1 MQCPECGTP
10 PLIKQA
16 RFCRKCGKRVAVE
29 PSLQNI
35 QNTKASTRA
44 RSSNQGGKFT
54 SPHPIRKNNKPT
66 GFFVIILL
74 TVLIIALV
82 CVIVFFLRPMQK
94 DAAVDMN
101 NMENEASQAGHEVF
115 YEANSK
121 CIEFET
127 NSIVM
132 NGDSEGIVTLTV
144 QLPDYTQLYN
154 KACTSKNPDQFI
166 LESLQSGEY
175 DVCEYEIAAKITIE
189 NGEQIIHSDEA
200 INMLLEKE
208 LAKAINALLEA
219 QK

>member
-1 MQCPECGTP
+1 M
-10 PLIKQA
+10 L
-16 RFCRKCGKRVAVE
+16 
-29 PSLQNI
+29 
-35 QNTKASTRA
+35 
-44 RSSNQGGKFT
+44 
-54 SPHPIRKNNKPT
+54 
-66 GFFVIILL
+66 
-74 TVLIIALV
+74 
-82 CVIVFFLRPMQK
+82 K
-94 DAAVDMN
+94 DAAADMD
-101 NMENEASQAGHEVF
+101 NMENKASQAGHEVF

-175 DVCEYEIAAKITIE
+175 DVCEYEITAKITIE
-189 NGEQIIHSDEA
+189 NGEQVIHSDEA